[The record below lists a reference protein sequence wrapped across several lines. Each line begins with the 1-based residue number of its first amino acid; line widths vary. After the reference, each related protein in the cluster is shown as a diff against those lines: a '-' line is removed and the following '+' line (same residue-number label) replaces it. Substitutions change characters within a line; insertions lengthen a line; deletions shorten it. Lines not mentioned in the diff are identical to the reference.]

1 MEIFCA
7 LCHHCGEDDHL
18 YEAEH
23 EEEEEAIAEPIRREP
38 SRCRHLARPSQGVS
52 YLQEELSSSTIVVA
66 ISLSTSEYGH
76 EQRNQKTDD
85 SEPCEH
91 NIEESEDEIG
101 GRYEPQVITPFLI
114 FLFCHANLFD
124 EIKRVVINLGISS
137 LVDADGILRTYF
149 HANTTC
155 HAAVLL
161 VNCFI
166 LSHIVTYF

>member
-18 YEAEH
+18 YEEEH
-23 EEEEEAIAEPIRREP
+23 EEQEEAMAEPFRREP
-38 SRCRHLARPSQGVS
+38 SWCRLLARPSQGVS

-91 NIEESEDEIG
+91 DIEESKDEIG

-114 FLFCHANLFD
+114 FLFCHANQFD
-124 EIKRVVINLGISS
+124 EIKRVVLKLCGLLLPDSFSRRCRS
-137 LVDADGILRTYF
+137 LCTSP
-149 HANTTC
+149 H
-155 HAAVLL
+155 
-161 VNCFI
+161 
-166 LSHIVTYF
+166 LSGHSIPCRC